1 MTDTVIPN
9 DKNRN
14 PFLNTIKD
22 RPPRHNTET
31 EIITAVNMQQVQELI
46 TILWDYVKQNQTS
59 VDKNTEDI
67 RKLEKEDDIR
77 KLEIDDIMTIRKEDN
92 RLTNEKLKK
101 ISVANDR
108 TRDIESEQ
116 QRQIKILQETIE
128 GHQNS
133 ITVLLEHDKERLN
146 REVAKRTERNAKN
159 EGSAW
164 NRMKKLVSKDE
175 LENKYI
181 VD

>member
-1 MTDTVIPN
+1 MATETIPHRDRRNPFFDTIKDRPR
-9 DKNRN
+9 DRRN
-14 PFLNTIKD
+14 PFLDTIKD
-22 RPPRHNTET
+22 RPPRHSAET
-31 EIITAVNMQQVQELI
+31 KITPPV
-46 TILWDYVKQNQTS
+46 
-59 VDKNTEDI
+59 
-67 RKLEKEDDIR
+67 KLEEVISGVWAVVKED
-77 KLEIDDIMTIRKEDN
+77 K

-101 ISVANDR
+101 LSVANDR

-128 GHQNS
+128 GHQHS
-133 ITVLLEHDKERLN
+133 ITVLLEHDKERL
-146 REVAKRTERNAKN
+146 RRAGEKQTERSAKK